1 MRTKFVSFPF
11 LNAKCYLTGKSKVIE
26 YHCEPIEGKD
36 MNQRRY
42 RFFVIV
48 FSALLMLPGH
58 TVFAQDAEEN
68 DATTSEEQAAPEQ
81 DDVSKALDSTATQWS
96 FQFAYQWMT
105 WKDDLVNGEPNPGKP

>member
-1 MRTKFVSFPF
+1 M
-11 LNAKCYLTGKSKVIE
+11 
-26 YHCEPIEGKD
+26 D
-36 MNQRRY
+36 MNQRMPKL
-42 RFFVIV
+42 IV
-48 FSALLMLPGH
+48 FIFTALLAFPG
-58 TVFAQDAEEN
+58 TAIFAQDAEEN